1 MSILHCLQA
10 KLSPLKAEH
19 ARLLGIDGYLK
30 IPGKASK
37 LKEVK
42 EHVLALIIHRM
53 DLHSMPDGG
62 PDLFDSGQKG
72 VIRCLYICTLARA
85 AIAASSSKLRLPQGD
100 GELIKDIAEEVNKS
114 MRLTASSP
122 PPSPTTSGTR
132 RRGCHQHQSRTATR
146 PAIKENCDVDPERGE
161 RGQVQG
167 RRAVK
172 ARASARGVGCDA
184 GVGVR

>member
-62 PDLFDSGQKG
+62 PP
-72 VIRCLYICTLARA
+72 T
-85 AIAASSSKLRLPQGD
+85 AIADDNKWNPQARLPSASVAYSNSTCNQRKLRC
-100 GELIKDIAEEVNKS
+100 
-114 MRLTASSP
+114 ASRPVASRETSTRCSTTTRFATCSKRSTTP
-122 PPSPTTSGTR
+122 PWLH
-132 RRGCHQHQSRTATR
+132 C
-146 PAIKENCDVDPERGE
+146 KENSKAAP
-161 RGQVQG
+161 
-167 RRAVK
+167 RRTLNSCP
-172 ARASARGVGCDA
+172 RAMLDA
-184 GVGVR
+184 AFLK

>member
-1 MSILHCLQA
+1 MATAASAQPMSILHCLQA

-72 VIRCLYICTLARA
+72 VIRCLYICTLALCMACFLCFSVPIPPPESQSGCRRA
-85 AIAASSSKLRLPQGD
+85 ARHAICLGML
-100 GELIKDIAEEVNKS
+100 
-114 MRLTASSP
+114 M
-122 PPSPTTSGTR
+122 
-132 RRGCHQHQSRTATR
+132 GCY
-146 PAIKENCDVDPERGE
+146 VL
-161 RGQVQG
+161 
-167 RRAVK
+167 
-172 ARASARGVGCDA
+172 
-184 GVGVR
+184 